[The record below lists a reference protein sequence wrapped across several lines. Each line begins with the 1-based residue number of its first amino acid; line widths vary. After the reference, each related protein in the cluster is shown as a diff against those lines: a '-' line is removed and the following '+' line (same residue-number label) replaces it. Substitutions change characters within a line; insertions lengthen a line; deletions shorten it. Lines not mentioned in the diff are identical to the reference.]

1 MLPRTIAPGD
11 EVVLTFAVP
20 NVSDAPGDTPRV
32 AIAVPP
38 AFELEDAGVRPGWTA
53 RLVGNGT
60 AVSWRGGSIPPG
72 QFELF
77 SLRGK
82 APRRPVTL
90 IFTVLVAHTTGSTDT
105 FRPSVIVE
113 AAPAMRDEH
122 ARDLGGVALAVA
134 IAAGAIAVAGGF
146 LALWLWL
153 RPPPLL

>member
-20 NVSDAPGDTPRV
+20 NVSNAPGDTPRV

-53 RLVGNGT
+53 QAVGNGT
-60 AVSWRGGSIPPG
+60 TVSWRGGSIPPG

-77 SLRGK
+77 ALRGK
-82 APRRPVTL
+82 APKTPVTL
-90 IFTVLVAHTTGSTDT
+90 VFTVLVAHTAGPTDT
-105 FRPSVIVE
+105 FRPSVRVE
-113 AAPAMRDEH
+113 AAATMHDEG
-122 ARDLGGVALAVA
+122 ARNLGGAALAVA
-134 IAAGAIAVAGGF
+134 IAAAAIAVGGGF

-153 RPPPLL
+153 RPPHLL